1 MELSGI
7 SNLLKNILEV
17 LDNSGISNSSVL
29 KQSQEPSKEL
39 IAEFE
44 NILNQEP
51 DNQLQTEQIPAID
64 KNSDTGD
71 PIQTEIDFSLQKT
84 EKIQPAAAE
93 DTHHIEQTRLKVEPQ
108 EYLKE
113 IQQIFTDMRNNAL
126 SSSELYRLQYLT
138 GILNVRITQHNSILQ
153 SSSNQFETLLKQK
166 G

>member
-17 LDNSGISNSSVL
+17 LDHSSISNSSVL

-51 DNQLQTEQIPAID
+51 DNQLQTKQLPAID
-64 KNSDTGD
+64 KNSDTGN
-71 PIQTEIDFSLQKT
+71 PIQTKIDFSLQKT
-84 EKIQPAAAE
+84 EKIHPVAAE
-93 DTHHIEQTRLKVEPQ
+93 HTHHIEQTHLKVEPQ

-126 SSSELYRLQYLT
+126 SASELYRLQYLT

-153 SSSNQFETLLKQK
+153 SSSNQFETILKQK